1 MSPHYDGLFIFSCQL
16 KAKPILLLR
25 PPRHFV
31 YITLSFSEGV
41 TRHKLKGQTTEV
53 QTAILFE
60 MFLLGF

>member
-1 MSPHYDGLFIFSCQL
+1 MLI
-16 KAKPILLLR
+16 LR

-31 YITLSFSEGV
+31 YITLSFFEGV

-53 QTAILFE
+53 QNAILFE